1 MNSTYNFTK
10 ALSLGGFK
18 RPLEMPTKHLSV
30 FDMRRILFFANA
42 GWFLGVC
49 LLMGIIYWSVGYAYQ
64 KELARKENLKE
75 MQALEGQIALL
86 QTQMQELKDLN
97 LRTVSQTLEYS
108 SHLQNVLETS
118 RGEERAFLLS
128 VIPEALRIQ
137 ITHRVPASATVAMA
151 AYESNYGRS
160 DLARLHRNF
169 FGIKALDPDWEGPRA
184 VMPTRDRGVAT
195 QAPFRG
201 YADLR
206 ASVQGYADFLTSS
219 VYYRRAFDH
228 KTGEPFVQQL
238 LKGGYCPD
246 SFYIGHIRNIM
257 ERHQLSR
264 LDFLNPEMTS
274 PPSTLGGSPSAQMDL
289 ASPEGKEKEI
299 N

>member
-75 MQALEGQIALL
+75 MQAFEGQIALL

-118 RGEERAFLLS
+118 RGEERAFL
-128 VIPEALRIQ
+128 
-137 ITHRVPASATVAMA
+137 
-151 AYESNYGRS
+151 
-160 DLARLHRNF
+160 
-169 FGIKALDPDWEGPRA
+169 
-184 VMPTRDRGVAT
+184 
-195 QAPFRG
+195 
-201 YADLR
+201 
-206 ASVQGYADFLTSS
+206 
-219 VYYRRAFDH
+219 YR
-228 KTGEPFVQQL
+228 
-238 LKGGYCPD
+238 
-246 SFYIGHIRNIM
+246 
-257 ERHQLSR
+257 
-264 LDFLNPEMTS
+264 
-274 PPSTLGGSPSAQMDL
+274 
-289 ASPEGKEKEI
+289 
-299 N
+299 